1 MKSQGGLSRINFSD
15 IDVRSRSARSRLGAV
30 ADPPARGVGPRHAQ
44 IAADPVTGSTERGRA
59 MTPNRTFRHRVARE
73 FGATL
78 RAARR
83 SCGLTQE
90 EIADR
95 ADFDRTY
102 PSLLERGLRTPTLT
116 VLLKLAEALQIEPAK
131 LIDGVVQRLRVNEG
145 GVLSPST

>member
-1 MKSQGGLSRINFSD
+1 MTFQGGLPRINFSD
-15 IDVRSRSARSRLGAV
+15 IDVRSRSERSGF
-30 ADPPARGVGPRHAQ
+30 D
-44 IAADPVTGSTERGRA
+44 AADPVTGSTERGRA
-59 MTPNRTFRHRVARE
+59 MTPNRILRQLVARE

-78 RAARR
+78 RAARLSR
-83 SCGLTQE
+83 GLTQE

-116 VLLKLAEALQIEPAK
+116 ALLKLAEALQIEPAE

-145 GVLSPST
+145 GVLSPPT